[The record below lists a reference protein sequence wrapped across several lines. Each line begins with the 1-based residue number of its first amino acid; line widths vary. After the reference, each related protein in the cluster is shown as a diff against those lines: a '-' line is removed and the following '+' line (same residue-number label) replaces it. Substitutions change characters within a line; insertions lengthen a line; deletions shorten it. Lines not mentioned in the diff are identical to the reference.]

1 MKFVVLAALTFSL
14 AACLPRKSSLP
25 VYYDVPEFQ
34 LIAQDGQPFDSKVL
48 AGKIW
53 VADFIYTTCPGP
65 CPRMTSQMREVQ
77 DAILKMPDVKLV
89 SFTVDPA
96 RDTPQVLA
104 EYAKLHRASAEHWYF
119 LTGSPA
125 TLQKLDRDTF
135 KLGNLNAA
143 FEHST
148 RFVLVDRQA
157 RIRGYYDTSES
168 RAIPRLIEDIYA
180 LAREGS

>member
-1 MKFVVLAALTFSL
+1 MKFAVLAALSFTL
-14 AACLPRKSSLP
+14 AACLARKSSLP

-135 KLGNLNAA
+135 KLGNLNAT

-157 RIRGYYDTSES
+157 RIRGYYDTSEP
-168 RAIPRLIEDIYA
+168 RTIPRLIKDVYA
-180 LAREGS
+180 LAGEGP